1 MTQHIAYFSARQHGI
16 SISVSRCSCLCWSYS
31 SGFDLWVR
39 GRVVLQSSDESAC
52 VLVRELQLSLF
63 SFGGSRCV
71 SRRVRVVVVLRAG
84 ERLT

>member
-52 VLVRELQLSLF
+52 ARDRENF
-63 SFGGSRCV
+63 SFLSSASG
-71 SRRVRVVVVLRAG
+71 VVDVFRAVYVWWSFCA
-84 ERLT
+84 LASV

>member
-52 VLVRELQLSLF
+52 ARERTSAFSLQLRGVVDVF
-63 SFGGSRCV
+63 RAVYVWWSFCALASV
-71 SRRVRVVVVLRAG
+71 
-84 ERLT
+84 